1 MGLEKGRFRLS
12 APRSGGR
19 STMPDMEPSVL
30 RQLARLSTIGIAL
43 VAATAIGLLIGYGL
57 DRLLGTRPWL
67 TMVFAV
73 FGIAAGFLNLFRDVG
88 LIERRWR

>member
-1 MGLEKGRFRLS
+1 
-12 APRSGGR
+12 
-19 STMPDMEPSVL
+19 MPDDEPSVW

-57 DRLLGTRPWL
+57 DRLLGTAPWL
-67 TMVFAV
+67 TMVFTL

-88 LIERRWR
+88 LIGKTWR